1 MVYKMHVSSVLFQ
14 KVWVKLLSLKYY
26 YICDQISLLHIDKM
40 LELNSSQVL
49 LLYLSPKMSHC
60 FSKLLSVLW
69 LLCELHCLV
78 FS

>member
-49 LLYLSPKMSHC
+49 LLYLSPILVVVWAPLSC
-60 FSKLLSVLW
+60 F
-69 LLCELHCLV
+69 
-78 FS
+78 